1 MIFLYYHVSF
11 ANTDVLVVKPWMLI
25 LLIMVLQQGNKHQA
39 LVEFIR
45 WKNILFCFWLKL
57 IYLDFT

>member
-25 LLIMVLQQGNKHQA
+25 LLIMVLQQGNKHQG